1 MRTDL
6 ACLFCIRRERE
17 KRKVSLI
24 QPADSRYIRS
34 IETERTLPF
43 ADHFFQHSNRE
54 IVATS
59 IVSVPQNF
67 LRFPLITAE
76 RMKWFAFIRGN
87 ISDYR
92 TNDIY

>member
-6 ACLFCIRRERE
+6 ACLLCIRRERE
-17 KRKVSLI
+17 KREILSSSQLI
-24 QPADSRYIRS
+24 HDIS